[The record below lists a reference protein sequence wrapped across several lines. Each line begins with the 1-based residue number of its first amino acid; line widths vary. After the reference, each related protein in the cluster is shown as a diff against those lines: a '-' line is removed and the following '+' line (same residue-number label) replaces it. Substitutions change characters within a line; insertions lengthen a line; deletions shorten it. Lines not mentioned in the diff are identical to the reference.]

1 MFAFICVVVFFFSDP
16 PQREDRWCRWKI
28 NEFFDEEREEEDKE
42 FELHEEND
50 PLRDL
55 SLLLSLLVQEEEEE
69 KVKGFVVV
77 NAKGVMFDRFFVQ
90 TFPLFFFYW
99 GPKKTTKTL
108 NQERRR
114 MR

>member
-16 PQREDRWCRWKI
+16 QREDRWKI
-28 NEFFDEEREEEDKE
+28 KEFFDEEREDKEEE

-69 KVKGFVVV
+69 EKVKVFVVV
-77 NAKGVMFDRFFVQ
+77 HAKGVIECLIDFLCKLFPSFVHFIGQ
-90 TFPLFFFYW
+90 V
-99 GPKKTTKTL
+99 
-108 NQERRR
+108 
-114 MR
+114 

>member
-1 MFAFICVVVFFFSDP
+1 MFAFILVVCFFFSD
-16 PQREDRWCRWKI
+16 PQREDRWKI
-28 NEFFDEEREEEDKE
+28 KEFFDEEREEEDKE

-69 KVKGFVVV
+69 EKVKVFVVV